1 MTFKAMV
8 LDEQDGA
15 VTGAIRDLE
24 ESALPDGD
32 VIVDV
37 AFSDLNYKDG
47 LILKGKARL
56 VRDYPH
62 VPGIDLAG
70 TVSSSDSQGFGAGD
84 AVVLTGWGLG
94 ERHWGGYAQKARV
107 KSGWL
112 VKLPDGLTPQQAM
125 AIGTAGFT
133 AMISVLALEHAGV
146 AKDGGP
152 VLVTGATGGVGSV
165 AVALLAAAGFEV
177 TAVTGKANEHDYLR
191 DLGASEIVDR
201 AEFAEPSDRPLD
213 SARWN
218 GGIDTVGG
226 TTLARVLT
234 QMKQGSAVAACGN
247 AGGVELN
254 TTVLPFILRG
264 VSLLGIDS
272 VYYPA
277 AKRQAAWDRLA
288 RDLPLDKLDAM
299 TTVVPLTGVQETA
312 GRILKGQVR
321 GRTVVDVSA

>member
-1 MTFKAMV
+1 MAFKALV

-15 VTGAIRDLE
+15 VSGAIRELE

-32 VIVDV
+32 VVVDV
-37 AFSDLNYKDG
+37 GYSDLNYKDG

-70 TVSSSDSQGFGAGD
+70 TVASSDAPGFKPGD
-84 AVVLTGWGLG
+84 PVVLTGWGLG

-107 KSGWL
+107 KSDWL
-112 VKLPDGLTPQQAM
+112 VRLPVGLGALQAM
-125 AIGTAGFT
+125 AVGTAGFT

-177 TAVTGKANEHDYLR
+177 AAVTGKADEHDYLR
-191 DLGASEIVDR
+191 DLGAAEIVDR
-201 AEFAEPSDRPLD
+201 AEYAEPASRPLG

-226 TTLARVLT
+226 TTLASILT
-234 QMKQGSAVAACGN
+234 QMKPGTAVAACGN

-264 VSLLGIDS
+264 VGLLGIDS

-277 AKRQAAWDRLA
+277 AGRQAAWDRLA

-299 TTVVPLTGVQETA
+299 TTVIPLTEVQETA

-321 GRTVVDVSA
+321 GRTVVDVNA